1 MWDDAVWPAAG
12 VGSYEV
18 ENIMSSGQGKLPFDV
33 VTDNNLLRQRYENNE
48 LGGLTPLMVTTTSA
62 QGIGNG
68 SYVELVG
75 GMAVGLYDNRSSL
88 LIVGDSTQRYGYQPW
103 YAPAYYV
110 SDPFTMHA
118 DWLGFDIGVTGTTA
132 GVFEYRAVDKYCRWT
147 ANGDTAGLWQPITIG
162 NNYVPSGTVNR
173 GFYWIC
179 RSIFGLPATDLTANL
194 TSSGTL
200 YALQQYNSAIAHAL
214 SLLRYGFSRIA
225 YCGAGGATCDEGTEM
240 LPWWL
245 SQSPGAGFCVWR
257 LGANSLKAGHTA
269 AFMIGHAQT
278 QLDALIT
285 TGKQIAVVGTHP
297 RWGDTAGTAMPEGWR
312 AAAIA
317 YNNFLRSYCLSHA
330 TSTRYVDPYQIGADP
345 AFADWR
351 PASGM
356 LIDTV
361 HDAKA
366 GLAPLLGKAIATALQ
381 SLGAVPGSYEQADGA
396 NLIQDGYMIGTGG
409 TFGAG
414 SSGAL
419 PTGWSSMRLSG
430 ADLTCV
436 HSIESR
442 LDKAGQW
449 AVSAISATA
458 ASQRLRVY
466 TGDKTLAS
474 LGKAVDDTI
483 EVSADVLISALAG
496 TFSEDVEIFV
506 GFTGGG
512 TIRTEAKIPAVVG
525 QVFNVRLPKIK
536 IPAGSTAL
544 AVYVYVWPGSNTT
557 ATIKFGDVIVK

>member
-1 MWDDAVWPAAG
+1 MTDFTNPTNDELIYTFASKDGDTLTTRNGSKWVW
-12 VGSYEV
+12 
-18 ENIMSSGQGKLPFDV
+18 QGKDWYP
-33 VTDNNLLRQRYENNE
+33 VTFNAGSNIQNV
-48 LGGLTPLMVTTTSA
+48 TATTTSD
-62 QGIGNG
+62 GEGE
-68 SYVELVG
+68 SYVEFVG
-75 GMAVGLYDNRSSL
+75 GVAAGLYDNRSSL

-103 YAPAYYV
+103 FAPAYYV
-110 SDPFTMHA
+110 GDPFTMHA
-118 DWLGFDIGVTGTTA
+118 DWLGFDVGVTGTTA
-132 GVFEYRAVDKYCRWT
+132 GVFEYRAADKSCRWT
-147 ANGDTAGLWQPITIG
+147 ANGDTPGEWQPIELG
-162 NNYVPSGTVNR
+162 KNYVPSGTAGK

-179 RSIFGLPATDLTANL
+179 RSISGLPLTDLTANL
-194 TSSGTL
+194 TSNGTL

-214 SLLRYGFSRIA
+214 SLMRYGFSRIA

-257 LGANSLKAGHTA
+257 LGTNSLKAGHTA

-285 TGKQIAVVGTHP
+285 AGKRIVVVGTHP
-297 RWGDTAGTAMPEGWR
+297 RWGDTAGTAMPAGWR

-330 TSTRYVDPYQIGADP
+330 TATRYVDPYQIAADP
-345 AFADWR
+345 AFTDWR

-356 LIDTV
+356 LVDTV

-366 GLAPLLGKAIATALQ
+366 GLAPQLGKAIATALQ
-381 SLGAVPGSYEQADGA
+381 SLGAVPGAHEQADGA
-396 NLIQDGYMIGTGG
+396 NLIQDGYMVGTGG
-409 TFGAG
+409 TLGAG
-414 SSGAL
+414 ASGPL

-430 ADLTCV
+430 ADLTVV
-436 HSIESR
+436 HSIEPR
-442 LDKAGQW
+442 TDKAGQW

-458 ASQRLRVY
+458 GSQRLRVY

-474 LGKAVDDTI
+474 LGKSVGDTI
-483 EVSADVLISALAG
+483 EVRADVLISALAG

-512 TIRTEAKIPAVVG
+512 TIRAEAKIPAVVG
-525 QVFNVRLPKIK
+525 QVFNARLPKIK

-544 AVYVYVWPGSNTT
+544 AIYMYVWPGASTT
-557 ATIKFGDVIVK
+557 TTIKLGDVIVK